1 MSKRIELALALA
13 RFAHEGQT
21 DKSGA
26 DYIQHPLAVAAQF
39 EDEDLQIVA
48 LLHDVLEDTFVGA
61 DTIDNLFGKAIK
73 DAVVALSRNPDELY
87 EDFIRRAAANP
98 LAKEVK
104 KADLRHNM
112 DLTRLN
118 QVTEKDIAR
127 VEKYKKALAYLEQYN
142 MKKE

>member
-1 MSKRIELALALA
+1 MSKRLDLAIALA

-21 DKSGA
+21 DKSGV
-26 DYIQHPLAVAAQF
+26 DYIHHPIAVAAQF
-39 EDEDLQIVA
+39 QNEDLQITA

-61 DTIDNLFGKAIK
+61 DTIENLFGREIK
-73 DAVVALSRNPDELY
+73 EAVVALSRLPGEQY
-87 EDFIRRAAANP
+87 ENFVGRAAMNP

-118 QVTEKDIAR
+118 EVTEKDIAR
-127 VEKYKKALAYLEQYN
+127 VEKYKKALAYLEQCDE
-142 MKKE
+142 KKE